1 MMPMRRYRLCLV
13 ALCALLFAVAAHAV
27 QPLDFKDTAE
37 EKRFQTLTRELRCL
51 VCQNQNLADSDA
63 GLAGDLRREVFD
75 QMRAGKTDAQIKD
88 YLVARY
94 SQFVLYDPPLS
105 ASTWLLWFGPL
116 LALAIGAGVLVVI
129 VRRRQASLTQPP
141 AATAAASSQ
150 EEDW

>member
-1 MMPMRRYRLCLV
+1 MRRLPPYIAFVV
-13 ALCALLFAVAAHAV
+13 ALFCAFAAQAV

-37 EKRFQTLTRELRCL
+37 EKRFQALTRELRCL

-75 QMRAGKTDAQIKD
+75 QMRSGKTDAQIKD
-88 YLVARY
+88 YLVERY

-116 LALAIGAGVLVVI
+116 LALLAGAGVLVVI
-129 VRRRQASLTQPP
+129 VRRRQASLAQPSA
-141 AATAAASSQ
+141 AATAAPRE